1 MFNTSFKILAS
12 LTLSL
17 CLVSPSLAWEQHTLP
32 SSYIDSNTPHYGG
45 NKAPLALSS
54 SHIQI
59 IKPQTDGFSLWN
71 SNNDGVSWTSTQVS
85 NNPAFTHMYLASS
98 DLILGWGETQVPT
111 LFHRTLSSS
120 SWSASNFAWPLA
132 NWNIIDVSSSTAG
145 DIVIL
150 ATTPSNHKL
159 VEGELFF
166 IRGNQQ
172 GWSNP
177 IQLSAPH
184 SLVGDASLVVHDSSL
199 ISAVWSERNHNS
211 WHILSRNSYDTT
223 TWSSTQTI
231 VEYIAAP
238 YFQEAAIQLDADALN
253 QSEIAL
259 AYTGWYMQA
268 HSQVWSKAFDTIS
281 GQTTQP
287 NDLLP
292 DAGDMV
298 YQPSLV
304 TLANNTWAVA
314 WQQTIGIDSEIFM
327 AQHQADGTWSTSVN
341 VSADPNHMDRDPHIA
356 QGSSQTLNIAFT
368 RRIQADIQEVYIFTE
383 GDIHDSSLDS
393 DGDGIPDS
401 QELGFDLNHDGI
413 DDAFS
418 SRVATWMSQHGRYAL
433 VVQGSGELRQVQA
446 PSLKNANIEQPT
458 TYHVSSNLFSFQI
471 HALQQGETT
480 PVHIITPGTLDKNT
494 TWLKLNPNAQW
505 SDSVKNTVF
514 HDDSGK
520 GLIVYLTDGGAGDED
535 GMADGIII
543 DPAVLATQEIS
554 PANININETNIT
566 SAAQPCLAPTGQ
578 NPWLLSMFSIF
589 MIGITIANKRNQE
602 KVI

>member
-1 MFNTSFKILAS
+1 MFNTTFKILAS
-12 LTLSL
+12 LMLSL
-17 CLVSPSLAWEQHTLP
+17 YLISPSLAWEQHKLP
-32 SSYIDSNTPHYGG
+32 SAYTSSNTPHYGG
-45 NKAPLALSS
+45 SKAPLVLSS
-54 SHIQI
+54 THIQVA
-59 IKPQTDGFSLWN
+59 KPQANGITLWDSSHDGAT
-71 SNNDGVSWTSTQVS
+71 WTSTQIS
-85 NNPAFTHMYLASS
+85 NNPSFTHMYLASS
-98 DLILGWGETQVPT
+98 DLVLGWGETQVPT
-111 LFHRTLSSS
+111 LFHHTLSSS
-120 SWSASNFAWPLA
+120 NWSASNFAWPLA
-132 NWNIIDVSSSTAG
+132 NWNIIDVSSSIAG
-145 DIVIL
+145 DIIIL

-159 VEGELFF
+159 VEGELFI

-172 GWSNP
+172 GWSTP
-177 IQLSAPH
+177 IRLSAPH

-199 ISAVWSERNHNS
+199 ISVVWSERNHNS
-211 WHILSRNSYDTT
+211 WHILSRNSYDTV
-223 TWSSTQTI
+223 TWSSAHT
-231 VEYIAAP
+231 VVGHIAAP

-298 YQPSLV
+298 HQPSLV
-304 TLANNTWAVA
+304 TLADNTWAVA
-314 WQQTIGIDSEIFM
+314 WQQTVGIDSEIFI

-341 VSADPNHMDRDPHIA
+341 VSTDPNHMDRDPHIA
-356 QGSSQTLNIAFT
+356 QGSSHTLNIAFT
-368 RRIQADIQEVYIFTE
+368 RRIQADTQEVYIYTE
-383 GDIHDSSLDS
+383 GNIHDSSLDS

-401 QELGFDLNHDGI
+401 QEQGFDLNHDGI

-433 VVQGSGELRQVQA
+433 IVQGSGELRQVQA
-446 PSLKNANIEQPT
+446 PTLESANIEQPS
-458 TYHVSSNLFSFQI
+458 TYQVSSNLFSFQI

-480 PVHIITPGTLDKNT
+480 PIHIITPYTLDEST
-494 TWLKLNPNAQW
+494 TWLKLNPNTQW
-505 SDSVKNTVF
+505 SDSVENTVF

-543 DPAVLATQEIS
+543 DPAVLAIQKISQENS
-554 PANININETNIT
+554 NIDDGNTTN
-566 SAAQPCLAPTGQ
+566 AAQACLAPTSQ
-578 NPWLLSMFSIF
+578 NPWFLSMFSIF
-589 MIGITIANKRNQE
+589 MIGIIIANKRNQE